1 MAGCSARLIFHIFSC
16 KSGGST
22 NDSLAWE
29 ISDLRHLIEVDKRLP
44 EPFYIVGDEA
54 FTTTSQLLS
63 PWPGRSLGPWK
74 DSFNYHLS
82 CMRQSVERAFG
93 LLTQRWG
100 IFWRPLRCRFS
111 TWSLVCTVAAKLH
124 NFCIEEGEV
133 DAPVRHQD
141 DYEAR
146 DSAEVQ
152 MNDEERDE
160 VRSTR
165 ATGRRRED
173 LTFMLEQQGIRRPVH
188 SMFSREL

>member
-63 PWPGRSLGPWK
+63 PWPGKSLGPWK

-82 CMRQSVERAFG
+82 CMRQ
-93 LLTQRWG
+93 
-100 IFWRPLRCRFS
+100 C
-111 TWSLVCTVAAKLH
+111 
-124 NFCIEEGEV
+124 GE
-133 DAPVRHQD
+133 
-141 DYEAR
+141 
-146 DSAEVQ
+146 S
-152 MNDEERDE
+152 
-160 VRSTR
+160 VRSTHSKV
-165 ATGRRRED
+165 GN
-173 LTFMLEQQGIRRPVH
+173 FLETSTMSFQHVEPRMRCCSKVTQLLH
-188 SMFSREL
+188 